1 MAKQVVY
8 ALSDTGVVLPSGV
21 YVKIHPGE
29 HWPASDPVVR
39 AHPHLFTTDPYRVGL
54 RISAPLEDA
63 PVHPPA
69 DQLLGNL
76 GGLHRAIL
84 PPESDKVLPCP
95 AGVQGVGGKE
105 ADTSCP
111 SRWIVWPVE
120 LFMQDHYV
128 YYENDSLVA

>member
-63 PVHPPA
+63 PV
-69 DQLLGNL
+69 
-76 GGLHRAIL
+76 
-84 PPESDKVLPCP
+84 
-95 AGVQGVGGKE
+95 E
-105 ADTSCP
+105 AATAAP
-111 SRWIVWPVE
+111 GEKRGTKRVK
-120 LFMQDHYV
+120 
-128 YYENDSLVA
+128 